1 MLTYEMQRRNRR
13 LGYAIDSALSGV
25 KLIIVSCDK
34 EKNYWDTTEM
44 PFVDTI
50 KGEAENILLALMV
63 LERKLDALAP
73 IYERIV
79 SGGVT
84 QDE

>member
-63 LERKLDALAP
+63 L
-73 IYERIV
+73 
-79 SGGVT
+79 
-84 QDE
+84 